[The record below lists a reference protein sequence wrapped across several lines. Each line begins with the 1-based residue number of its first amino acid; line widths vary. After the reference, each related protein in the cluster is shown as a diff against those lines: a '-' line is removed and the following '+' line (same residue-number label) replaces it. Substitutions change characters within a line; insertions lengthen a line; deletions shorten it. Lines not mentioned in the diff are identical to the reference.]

1 MIGRAR
7 KVWRDSGAYK
17 RVALVLLV
25 FSVVGWPATAVLDW
39 LGWPIFQQVMIFLSW
54 GALGF
59 AAFAALAAADT
70 GDAGG
75 TGCELCPHCHP
86 DST

>member
-7 KVWRDSGAYK
+7 QVWRRSGVYK
-17 RVALVLLV
+17 RVSLVLLV
-25 FSVVGWPATAVLDW
+25 FAVVGWPATAAADW
-39 LGWPIFQQVMIFLSW
+39 LGAPVFEQVMIFLSW

-59 AAFAALAAADT
+59 AAFAALAAADNS
-70 GDAGG
+70 G